1 MKLERHGTAL
11 LSAMLLFVAAVSSPS
26 AARAEDATL
35 YGGSDWFMSAY
46 GMLGVENADVS
57 GGSPSGG
64 ATLTGGFR
72 FNRWLAAE
80 VGGEWAARF
89 QYDQGSGP
97 ITCRGEGGG
106 ASSRFTAWQ
115 VSGGGRAYAT
125 QSLIQPFALAH
136 AGFIQTRDSGGGRSC
151 MGTGFM
157 TRIGGGVDVFVTN
170 GLAVSLLGAYVW
182 PMTGKSVDHDYIS
195 FGLGLTWY

>member
-1 MKLERHGTAL
+1 MKKIERHGTAL
-11 LSAMLLFVAAVSSPS
+11 LSAMLLTLAAVSSPS
-26 AARAEDATL
+26 AARAEDPTL

-46 GMLGVENADVS
+46 GMFGVDNADTS
-57 GGSPSGG
+57 GGQPSGG
-64 ATLTGGFR
+64 ATVTGGFR

-89 QYDQGSGP
+89 KYDQGSGP

-115 VSGGGRAYAT
+115 V
-125 QSLIQPFALAH
+125 
-136 AGFIQTRDSGGGRSC
+136 SGGGRSC

-182 PMTGKSVDHDYIS
+182 PMTGKSTDHDYIS